1 MSNKCPMCNTAEDE
15 HAEVLRLLKKFDD
28 NRPMAEFARKVL
40 GDIAKPNG
48 PNALTIEASDLYRK
62 LKTQ

>member
-15 HAEVLRLLKKFDD
+15 HAEVLRVLKWFDD
-28 NRPMAEFARKVL
+28 NRPAAEMATLVAPESEL
-40 GDIAKPNG
+40 GA
-48 PNALTIEASDLYRK
+48 AYLRAADLYRK